1 MIISGKITGF
11 DWDDGN
17 VRKNE
22 QHRVSMSEAEHVFF
36 NMPLLV
42 LPDPGHSDAESR
54 FHALG
59 KTIDGRR
66 LHITF
71 TLRRDGELIRV
82 ISARDMHRK
91 ERASYEQATKDNP

>member
-1 MIISGKITGF
+1 VFPQHHECYILLA
-11 DWDDGN
+11 
-17 VRKNE
+17 RKNE
-22 QHRVSMSEAEHVFF
+22 QHGVSMSEAEQVFF

-82 ISARDMHRK
+82 ICSARHAPK
-91 ERASYEQATKDNP
+91 GAGQL

>member
-1 MIISGKITGF
+1 MIILGKITGF

-17 VRKNE
+17 ARKNE
-22 QHRVSMSEAEHVFF
+22 QHGVSMSEAEQVFF

-42 LPDPGHSDAESR
+42 LPDPGHSHAESR

-82 ISARDMHRK
+82 IFRARH
-91 ERASYEQATKDNP
+91 APQGAGQL